1 MTKDITKARSNIL
14 LGAEWHDSIE
24 ACVRMEI
31 RGFIEKM
38 LEAELSTALGRARC
52 VRAPESPAGGA
63 GESGPPDDVDA
74 AVANPVAGH
83 HNRELMGTFSKTTVS
98 VPRARAE
105 TAEGGTTEWRSKTL
119 SVYRRRTKEV
129 DALIA
134 GKLSRGHKHAPCR
147 AGGVIVP
154 GRSVEGHGEPRMAE
168 DQRRLGDRGSQAQA
182 HPSSSR
188 DRVRSHIFL
197 CMLAYSVE

>member
-1 MTKDITKARSNIL
+1 M
-14 LGAEWHDSIE
+14 
-24 ACVRMEI
+24 
-31 RGFIEKM
+31 
-38 LEAELSTALGRARC
+38 
-52 VRAPESPAGGA
+52 AG
-63 GESGPPDDVDA
+63 DR
-74 AVANPVAGH
+74 NGH
-83 HNRELMGTFSKTTVS
+83 RDRELMGTFGKTTVS

-119 SVYRRRTKEV
+119 SVYRRRTKQV